1 MKWINPRQISDLI
14 TTTLVIFGLYFL
26 AYFLVWAVI
35 TPLQNAVIPEITK
48 YASLLFLPHGVRVFA
63 TSLVGKKSIPGLL
76 LAEFV
81 GNYIFW
87 DVHGWVPLLV
97 VSTASGTVTYIVFEA
112 LKAARVNAYY
122 LQVTSQPPPLHTF
135 MLAGVLASAA
145 NAFLVTTIMEGGM
158 TIGQVTSV
166 LAAFM
171 TGDVTGLIAVIMIVK
186 LAMPII
192 TARMQQGD

>member
-1 MKWINPRQISDLI
+1 MKWITPRQIADLI

-26 AYFLVWAVI
+26 AYFLVWAII
-35 TPLQNAVIPEITK
+35 TPLQNAVIPAITK

-63 TSLVGKKSIPGLL
+63 TSLVGRKSIPGLL

-97 VSTASGTVTYIVFEA
+97 VSTASGTATYMVFEA

-122 LQVTSQPPPLHTF
+122 LEVTSQPPPLHTF

-171 TGDVTGLIAVIMIVK
+171 TGDVTGLIAVIMIAK
-186 LAMPII
+186 LVMPII
-192 TARMQQGD
+192 NARMRQGD

>member
-1 MKWINPRQISDLI
+1 MKWITPRQIADLI

-35 TPLQNAVIPEITK
+35 TPVQQAVIPEITK
-48 YASLLFLPHGVRVFA
+48 YASLLFLPHGIRVFA
-63 TSLVGKKSIPGLL
+63 TSLIGKKSILGLL

-87 DVHGWVPLLV
+87 DVGGVIPLLV

-112 LKAARVNAYY
+112 LKAARINAYY
-122 LQVTSQPPPLHTF
+122 LHVTSHPPPLHTF
-135 MLAGVLASAA
+135 MLAGILASVA
-145 NAFLVTTIMEGGM
+145 NGFLVTTIMEGGM

-171 TGDVTGLIAVIMIVK
+171 TGDVTGLIAVIMLAK
-186 LAMPII
+186 LVMPII
-192 TARMQQGD
+192 TARMQRGD

>member
-1 MKWINPRQISDLI
+1 MKWISARQIADLI
-14 TTTLVIFGLYFL
+14 TTTLVIFALYFL

-48 YASLLFLPHGVRVFA
+48 YASLLFLPHGIRVFA
-63 TSLVGKKSIPGLL
+63 TSLVGRKSIPGLL

-87 DVHGWVPLLV
+87 DVHGWIPLLV

-112 LKAARVNAYY
+112 LKMAKINAYY
-122 LQVTSQPPPLHTF
+122 LQVTSEPPPLHTF
-135 MLAGVLASAA
+135 MLAGILASVA
-145 NAFLVTTIMEGGM
+145 NGFLVTTIMEGGM

-166 LAAFM
+166 LAAFT
-171 TGDVTGLIAVIMIVK
+171 TGDVTGLIAVIVIAKVV
-186 LAMPII
+186 MPVI
-192 TARMQQGD
+192 TARMQQGK